1 MITIAGI
8 TLPQTAVWTNETE
21 YGLPEV
27 SAETDLSGT
36 EIIYAGKPAH
46 TVEIYIPATENGMKR
61 EDVLLLCRAA
71 ASAAPVQADINGKQ
85 MSVTFVSDSSAIQ
98 LKPLSAK
105 QVQAD
110 TDIYSGTIRLLEV

>member
-8 TLPQTAVWTNETE
+8 TLPETAVWTNETE

-27 SAETDLSGT
+27 SAETDLYGA
-36 EIIYAGKPAH
+36 EIIYAGKPAR
-46 TVEIYIPATENGMKR
+46 TIEIYIPATESGMKR

-71 ASAAPVQADINGKQ
+71 GSAAPVHADINGKQ
-85 MSVTFVSDSSAIQ
+85 LSVIFISDSSAIQ
-98 LKPLSAK
+98 LKPLNAK

-110 TDIYSGTIRLLEV
+110 ADIYSGTIRLLEV

>member
-21 YGLPEV
+21 YGLPETT
-27 SAETDLSGT
+27 ADTDLSGT
-36 EIIYAGKPAH
+36 EIIYAGKPVR
-46 TVEIYIPATENGMKR
+46 TVEIYIPATESGIRR

-71 ASAAPVQADINGKQ
+71 AAAAPVHADINGKQ
-85 MSVTFVSDSSAIQ
+85 LSVTFMPDSSAIQ
-98 LKPLSAK
+98 LKPLNAK